1 MDPLTLSAIAPAIA
15 QTATAIPKLIADIG
29 DQRQRRIYE
38 QSYAQLSATQKA
50 ALDKAMLEQNDEQA
64 RDRLLADTLGQYN
77 VARINAITQAYSE
90 KQRSELEKAKLMNN
104 IIIIGVISG
113 TALLAVLLYIN
124 RKK

>member
-15 QTATAIPKLIADIG
+15 QTATAIPKLIAEIG